1 MQRKNNILKR
11 AKNGMA
17 MIMAIAVI
25 VILATIMALAISLT
39 SQTTK
44 RTTDVYLY
52 EQSVLL
58 AHSAAEYALL
68 RIAQSAPCTN
78 LNTTFTQD
86 SLYNITINLRYIY
99 YDNPATP
106 LINEAQAVC
115 NALPAAN
122 RGTLYTTVTTPE
134 QNGSVLMDITVDIND
149 TTVASEPIR
158 YFKRTLQKL

>member
-1 MQRKNNILKR
+1 MQRKNSILKR
-11 AKNGMA
+11 KRSGIA

-25 VILATIMALAISLT
+25 VIIATIMALAISLT

-58 AHSAAEYALL
+58 AHSAAEYTLL
-68 RIAQSAPCTN
+68 RISQNPPCTD

-86 SLYNITINLRYIY
+86 TLYNITINLRYIY
-99 YDNPATP
+99 DS
-106 LINEAQAVC
+106 
-115 NALPAAN
+115 NASCIAN
-122 RGTLYTTVTTPE
+122 GGTLYTTVTTPE
-134 QNGSVLMDITVDIND
+134 QNGSVLMDITVDVND
-149 TTVASEPIR
+149 TTVASEPVR

>member
-1 MQRKNNILKR
+1 
-11 AKNGMA
+11 MA

-25 VILATIMALAISLT
+25 VIIATIMALSVSLT

-52 EQSVLL
+52 EQSILL

-68 RIAQSAPCTN
+68 RISQNPPCTN

-86 SLYNITINLRYIY
+86 TLYNITINLRYIY
-99 YDNPATP
+99 YDDPTTP
-106 LINEAQAVC
+106 LVNEAQAVC
-115 NALPAAN
+115 NALTAPN
-122 RGTLYTTVTTPE
+122 RGRLYTTVTTPE
-134 QNGSVLMDITVDIND
+134 QNGSVLMDITVDVND

>member
-25 VILATIMALAISLT
+25 VIIATIMALSIGLT

-68 RIAQSAPCTN
+68 RISQDNNMTNPCN
-78 LNTTFTQD
+78 VSSLNFTPDLDGDGNADLYDINISILYSYKNPPASCNGKTF
-86 SLYNITINLRYIY
+86 
-99 YDNPATP
+99 
-106 LINEAQAVC
+106 
-115 NALPAAN
+115 AL
-122 RGTLYTTVTTPE
+122 VTTDE
-134 QNGSVLMDITVDIND
+134 QNGSILLNVTVSVND